1 MARKA
6 AFCSQCAR
14 YVWLTPEGLCENG
27 HTKPNLRDVRETDTL
42 PSVAAGAASVGTP
55 QPTLQP
61 PTAQPTLQPPA
72 APAQPIDAPA
82 VPAQPAVPAP
92 PAAPWEAQAP
102 VVPPA
107 ASPDISPTLLP
118 PSTDLY
124 ADSVAS
130 AQGYPSATG
139 LQADL
144 AATGDPYLYAMMTEV
159 QPAQTDVLGK
169 RVIAFIIDSFIL
181 QVVQAMLGFALGIF
195 LAIVTAGNVS
205 EGGAMGAGYLMGVVV
220 TLAYFTAFEA
230 GLGYTPGKALF
241 GLRVMNKD
249 RSKIS
254 VGQAL
259 GRNAARF
266 VDLLF
271 MGLVGLFAARG
282 SAYRQR
288 FGDQWANTY
297 VVRG

>member
-42 PSVAAGAASVGTP
+42 PSVAAGAAAVSAAMQQPAPP
-55 QPTLQP
+55 QP
-61 PTAQPTLQPPA
+61 AM
-72 APAQPIDAPA
+72 PA
-82 VPAQPAVPAP
+82 VEAQPAIPAP
-92 PAAPWEAQAP
+92 PAAPWEAPPP
-102 VVPPA
+102 VGPPA
-107 ASPDISPTLLP
+107 APAAPAPTLLP

-124 ADSVAS
+124 ASSVAGS
-130 AQGYPSATG
+130 QGYPSDIG
-139 LQADL
+139 LQAEL
-144 AATGDPYLYAMMTEV
+144 AATGDPNLYAMMTEV

-169 RVIAFIIDSFIL
+169 RVIAYIIDTMVLSFL
-181 QVVQAMLGFALGIF
+181 QGIIGFGLGVF
-195 LAIVTAGNVS
+195 LAIITAGNIS
-205 EGGAMGAGYLMGVVV
+205 DGAASGSGYLMGVII

-271 MGLVGLFAARG
+271 MGLIGLLAARN

-288 FGDQWANTY
+288 YGDQWANTY
-297 VVRG
+297 VVRS

>member
-14 YVWLTPEGLCENG
+14 YVWLTPDGLCENG
-27 HTKPNLRDVRETDTL
+27 HSKPNLRDIRETDTL
-42 PSVAAGAASVGTP
+42 PTASVGAAAVSASMQ
-55 QPTLQP
+55 QPIPVSPVQP
-61 PTAQPTLQPPA
+61 VA
-72 APAQPIDAPA
+72 APQAAPWET
-82 VPAQPAVPAP
+82 PEGVPAP
-92 PAAPWEAQAP
+92 PAAPWETGAP
-102 VVPPA
+102 V
-107 ASPDISPTLLP
+107 
-118 PSTDLY
+118 
-124 ADSVAS
+124 
-130 AQGYPSATG
+130 G
-139 LQADL
+139 LEAEL
-144 AATGDPYLYAMMTEV
+144 AATGDPHLYAMLTEV

-169 RVIAFIIDSFIL
+169 RVIAYIIDILVLSFL
-181 QVVQAMLGFALGIF
+181 QGIIGFGLGIF
-195 LAIVTAGNVS
+195 LAIITAGNIS
-205 EGGAMGAGYLMGVVV
+205 EGAASGSGYLMGVVI

-249 RSKIS
+249 RTKIS

-271 MGLVGLFAARG
+271 MGLIGLLAARN

-288 FGDQWANTY
+288 YGDQWANTY
-297 VVRG
+297 VVRS